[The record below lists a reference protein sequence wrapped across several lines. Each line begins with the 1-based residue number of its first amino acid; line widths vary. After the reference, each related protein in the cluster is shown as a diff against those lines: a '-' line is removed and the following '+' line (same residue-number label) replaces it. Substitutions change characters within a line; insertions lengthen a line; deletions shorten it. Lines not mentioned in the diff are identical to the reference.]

1 MEEKNSRNE
10 QKQIKI
16 SKRIKKVASGLLI
29 SAFFVFII
37 LIFGSTQNDITG
49 MTRNGAESL
58 ENIFYDLFFK
68 GVTNTKDEEDEQ
80 VDDKI
85 SLENNSDPNII
96 IVDID
101 EPSLAK
107 LGPYNE
113 WDRSIHANV
122 VRHLNEGGA
131 SAIGFDILLKS
142 ADFGSKKA
150 GQVNTLLSN
159 ISPKQLGF
167 PKA

>member
-58 ENIFYDLFFK
+58 ENIF
-68 GVTNTKDEEDEQ
+68 E
-80 VDDKI
+80 
-85 SLENNSDPNII
+85 
-96 IVDID
+96 
-101 EPSLAK
+101 
-107 LGPYNE
+107 
-113 WDRSIHANV
+113 
-122 VRHLNEGGA
+122 A
-131 SAIGFDILLKS
+131 SSTCVEAFR
-142 ADFGSKKA
+142 
-150 GQVNTLLSN
+150 Q
-159 ISPKQLGF
+159 PC
-167 PKA
+167 